1 MHRRATILLAAF
13 CFVTHGAPARAM
25 PGVGKMIS
33 EVAER
38 VLCLGGAEVAERAV
52 GRTATE
58 AGEAGVRAGSR
69 AMARGMAAIEAKAG
83 AQSARLADAFGS
95 QVAGELAER
104 APASDLRR
112 LLVYAEHADSALA
125 KDLLAKAYKEEGAS
139 LFSRIGPGH
148 VLAGG
153 LSAAAIVGVH
163 RGTAPLVA
171 VARSIDESPEL
182 ASDAAR
188 LSVWWFW
195 GLLTAVVILLLW
207 RHGQMPWHRISGR
220 PAVVEGISA
229 DVRIDEKIA
238 QPATGTP
245 PAIPTAP
252 AGRSLGT

>member
-1 MHRRATILLAAF
+1 
-13 CFVTHGAPARAM
+13 
-25 PGVGKMIS
+25 
-33 EVAER
+33 
-38 VLCLGGAEVAERAV
+38 
-52 GRTATE
+52 
-58 AGEAGVRAGSR
+58 
-69 AMARGMAAIEAKAG
+69 MARGMAAIEAKAG

-195 GLLTAVVILLLW
+195 GDRGRLSRRSGRSEARSAGDRHAPCQPHSERRRELGHLIAVGHADDDPVHRTRLRNSAG
-207 RHGQMPWHRISGR
+207 RHGPGVIDTSGGPHRFLRGFF
-220 PAVVEGISA
+220 
-229 DVRIDEKIA
+229 
-238 QPATGTP
+238 
-245 PAIPTAP
+245 
-252 AGRSLGT
+252 